1 MRRNLAHRSGAALT
15 GLKLV
20 AAACLLTGAVAA
32 SGGCARMA
40 GAGLEQYGRN
50 TGDPS
55 RAKAGALLN
64 SALKG
69 AARDRAI
76 KQSD

>member
-1 MRRNLAHRSGAALT
+1 MRRILLHRSEAALT

-50 TGDPS
+50 TGDPG

-64 SALKG
+64 NVLRG

-76 KQSD
+76 KDSD